1 MQDYNVFLKVST
13 RHKLVIRSPTSR
25 TLQKKLLYYKKDMA
39 GRNSQGQICV
49 RHKGGGSKKL
59 HRYVDFKRD
68 IHSSLVILQL
78 ERCPIATRSSF
89 IALVSY
95 PFGTLSYI
103 IAPEGVVKGS
113 ILHNYSQD
121 DNRRNVTLQ
130 LGFSAPLQCMRP
142 GLSLYDV
149 EKYPGFGGIFAKAAG
164 TSCLLK
170 FIDYDN
176 LVALIQLPS
185 KRFYKVPVTA
195 RGTYGRASN
204 SYHKRQILGTAGRN
218 RRAGIRPTVRG
229 VAMNP
234 VDHPHGGGEGK
245 RASGRPSVSAWG
257 KLTKGKPTISSKS
270 KRLVARKLS
279 IFKQYINN

>member
-13 RHKLVIRSPTSR
+13 RHSLLIKSPSSKII
-25 TLQKKLLYYKKDMA
+25 QKKLLYYKKNTA
-39 GRNSQGQICV
+39 GRNSQGRICV
-49 RHKGGGSKKL
+49 RHQGGGSKKM
-59 HRYVDFKRD
+59 HRYVDLSRD
-68 IHSSLVILQL
+68 ICSSLIVLHL

-95 PFGTLSYI
+95 PFGVLSYVL
-103 IAPEGVVKGS
+103 APEGIRKGD
-113 ILHNYSQD
+113 IIHNYS
-121 DNRRNVTLQ
+121 NSELRRNVRLNV
-130 LGFSAPLQCMRP
+130 GFSAPLRCMRI
-142 GLSLYDV
+142 GLSIYDV
-149 EKYPGFGGIFAKAAG
+149 ENKPGLGGIFARAAG

-185 KRFYKVPVTA
+185 KRFYKVSINA
-195 RGTYGRASN
+195 RGVYGRASN
-204 SYHKRQILGTAGRN
+204 IYHKRQIIGTAGRN
-218 RRAGIRPTVRG
+218 RRSNVRPSVRG

-257 KLTKGKPTISSKS
+257 KLTKGKPTVSSKR
-270 KRLVARKLS
+270 KRLATKRLS
-279 IFKQYINN
+279 IFKQYIHN

>member
-1 MQDYNVFLKVST
+1 MQDYNIFLKVST
-13 RHKLVIRSPTSR
+13 RHSLVIKSPTSKTIQR
-25 TLQKKLLYYKKDMA
+25 KLLYYRTSMA
-39 GRNSQGQICV
+39 GRNSQGRICV

-59 HRYVDFKRD
+59 HRYVDFNRD
-68 IHSSLVILQL
+68 LYSTLVVIQL
-78 ERCPIATRSSF
+78 ERCPVATRTAF

-95 PFGTLSYI
+95 PFGILSYI
-103 IAPEGVVKGS
+103 IAPEGVKKGDV
-113 ILHNYSQD
+113 LRNYSHSET
-121 DNRRNVTLQ
+121 RRNVLLK
-130 LGFSAPLQCMRP
+130 LGFSALLRSMRP
-142 GLSLYDV
+142 GLAIYDV
-149 EKYPGFGGIFAKAAG
+149 EKDPGFGGTFAKAAG

-185 KRFYKVPVTA
+185 KRFYKVSVNA
-195 RGTYGRASN
+195 RGVYGRSSN
-204 SYHKRQILGTAGRN
+204 GYHKRQIMGTAGRN

-245 RASGRPSVSAWG
+245 RASGRPSVSPWG
-257 KLTKGKPTISSKS
+257 KLTKGKPTVSSKR
-270 KRLVARKLS
+270 KRLVARRLS